1 MARRERR
8 DAVRVDVD
16 GLHAMFPYVMKN
28 RTDAEVMAQQEIDVT
43 DLLDWMKKENEENGT
58 NYKIFHAVCTA
69 IAKTMFHRPLLNRFI
84 SGRYYWQR
92 KEISLSFTAKRQF
105 ADGAQESL
113 VFMTANDDMVI
124 DDFSKKILGDVTKMR
139 EAGKNDLD
147 DLMDK
152 IAKFPRWFMEIFF
165 WIVYR
170 LEYHGIMPKA
180 LTDGDSNYAS
190 IFLTNLGSIGAGASY
205 HHLNNYGTNSFFV
218 IIGTMFKKNDAEG
231 RERTYLPM
239 SVILDERIADGFYFV
254 RSLKYFEWLMQHP
267 DELKKPLKDLGEY
280 QF

>member
-28 RTDAEVMAQQEIDVT
+28 RTDAEVLEQEEIDVT
-43 DLLDWMKKENEENGT
+43 DLLEWMKNENDANGT

-69 IAKTMFHRPLLNRFI
+69 VAKTVYHRPLLNRFI
-84 SGRYYWQR
+84 SGRYFWQR

-105 ADGAQESL
+105 ADGAEESL
-113 VFMTANDDMVI
+113 VFMTAKDDMMI

-139 EAGKNDLD
+139 KEGKNDLD
-147 DLMDK
+147 DLIGK
-152 IAKFPRWFMEIFF
+152 VAKFPRWFLEIFF

-170 LEYHGIMPKA
+170 LEYHGIMPKF

-190 IFLTNLGSIGAGASY
+190 VFLTNLGSIGAGASY

-218 IIGTMFKKNDAEG
+218 IIGTMFKRNDEEG

-239 SVILDERIADGFYFV
+239 AVILDERIADGFYFV
-254 RSLKYFEWLMQHP
+254 RSLKYFKWLMRHP
-267 DELKKPLKDLGEY
+267 QELKRPLKELGDYE
-280 QF
+280 F

>member
-1 MARRERR
+1 MSRKERR

-28 RTDAEVMAQQEIDVT
+28 RTDAEVMAQEEIDVT

-69 IAKTMFHRPLLNRFI
+69 IAKTMYHRPLLNRFI

-113 VFMTANDDMVI
+113 VFMTAKDDMVI

-254 RSLKYFEWLMQHP
+254 RSLKYFEWIMQHP
-267 DELKKPLKDLGEY
+267 DELKKPLKELGDY

>member
-1 MARRERR
+1 MSRKERR

-28 RTDAEVMAQQEIDVT
+28 RTDAEVMAQEEIDVT

-69 IAKTMFHRPLLNRFI
+69 IAKTMYHRPLLNRFI

-113 VFMTANDDMVI
+113 VFMTAKDDMVI

-267 DELKKPLKDLGEY
+267 DELKKPLKELGEY

>member
-1 MARRERR
+1 MSRKERR

-28 RTDAEVMAQQEIDVT
+28 RTDAEVMAQEEIDVT

-69 IAKTMFHRPLLNRFI
+69 IAKTMYHRPLLNRFI

-113 VFMTANDDMVI
+113 VFMTAKDDMVI

-254 RSLKYFEWLMQHP
+254 RSLKYFEWIMQHP
-267 DELKKPLKDLGEY
+267 DELKKPLKELGEY

>member
-1 MARRERR
+1 MSRKERR

-28 RTDAEVMAQQEIDVT
+28 RTDAEVMAQEEIDVT

-69 IAKTMFHRPLLNRFI
+69 IAKTMYHRPLLNRFI

-113 VFMTANDDMVI
+113 VFMTAKDDMVI
-124 DDFSKKILGDVTKMR
+124 DDFSKKILGEVTKMR

-267 DELKKPLKDLGEY
+267 DELKKPLKELGEY

>member
-1 MARRERR
+1 MSRKERR

-28 RTDAEVMAQQEIDVT
+28 RTDAEVMAQEEIDVT

-69 IAKTMFHRPLLNRFI
+69 IAKTMYHRPLLNRFI

-113 VFMTANDDMVI
+113 VFMTAKDDMVI

-205 HHLNNYGTNSFFV
+205 HHLNNYGTNSVFV

-267 DELKKPLKDLGEY
+267 DELKKPLKELGEY

>member
-69 IAKTMFHRPLLNRFI
+69 IAKTMYHRPLLNRFI

-124 DDFSKKILGDVTKMR
+124 DDFSRKILGDVTKMR

-152 IAKFPRWFMEIFF
+152 IAKFPRWFMELFF

>member
-28 RTDAEVMAQQEIDVT
+28 RTDAEVMMQEDIDVT
-43 DLLDWMKKENEENGT
+43 GILDWMKKQNEENGT

-69 IAKTMFHRPLLNRFI
+69 VAKTVYHRPMLNRFI
-84 SGRYYWQR
+84 SGRFFWQR

-105 ADGAQESL
+105 ADGAEESL
-113 VFMTANDDMVI
+113 IFMTAKDDMVI
-124 DDFSKKILGDVTKMR
+124 DDFSKKIIGDVTKMR
-139 EAGKNDLD
+139 KEGKNSLD
-147 DLMDK
+147 DVIGLV
-152 IAKFPRWFMEIFF
+152 AKFPRWFMEIFF
-165 WIVYR
+165 AVLYR
-170 LEYHGIMPKA
+170 LEYHGIMPKV

-190 IFLTNLGSIGAGASY
+190 VFLTNLGSIGAGASY

-218 IIGTMFKKNDAEG
+218 IIGSMFKKKDENGE
-231 RERTYLPM
+231 ERTYLPM

-267 DELKKPLKDLGEY
+267 DELKKPLSELGDY

>member
-1 MARRERR
+1 MSRKERR

-28 RTDAEVMAQQEIDVT
+28 RTDAEVMAQEEIDVT

-69 IAKTMFHRPLLNRFI
+69 IAKTMYHRPLLNRFI

-165 WIVYR
+165 WIIYR

-218 IIGTMFKKNDAEG
+218 IIGTMFKKNDEEG

-254 RSLKYFEWLMQHP
+254 RSLKYFEWIMQHP
-267 DELKKPLKDLGEY
+267 DELKKPLKELGDY